1 MKKAKNFLKLLITV
15 ALAFITFIII
25 ISVVSM
31 NNSKQAFSENYKKLG
46 DEFSV
51 ESAALSDSEDEGA
64 QKTSDAYTE
73 LYLQGVPLK
82 FELDT
87 YIDNCDM
94 SKRLYIYD
102 MDYVEKAISFS
113 KKGLQDFIDVINK
126 NPKISKKFKPLAIK
140 YCKDVFEKYPDIEL
154 RPFYH
159 NLQNLEVIECTEHEL
174 LQASWSVHSAGCY
187 VRDEDKIY
195 VIKDK
200 KYEEKTWD
208 YQVIYHELSHCL
220 RDSIYTD
227 ENGIKTSIQFCGLN
241 YWDIPNAEA
250 MNSLFAVSLFDYEEK
265 DIAYQLQ
272 SNIHKIMIECMDNY
286 SLSDYVNHS
295 MTYYAMKLDEYNQD
309 DNYSTKILALMNAW
323 YEDYHDDSVEADQS
337 EYYPIYD
344 YVSKM
349 YLGKHLN
356 ADMTYDEA
364 RNVIDKFLDEL
375 LFDVPEE
382 YHVDEY
388 HFYEYFEEYCHNI
401 GICH

>member
-1 MKKAKNFLKLLITV
+1 MKKVKRFFKLLIAV
-15 ALAFITFIII
+15 ALTFIVFIII
-25 ISVVSM
+25 VSVISM
-31 NNSKQAFSENYKKLG
+31 NNSKQAFSENYKNLG
-46 DEFSV
+46 DEFLA
-51 ESAALSDSEDEGA
+51 ESAILNTSEDEDTP
-64 QKTSDAYTE
+64 KNSDDYTD
-73 LYLQGVPLK
+73 LYLQGVPSK

-87 YIDNCDM
+87 YIDNRDI

-102 MDYVEKAISFS
+102 MDYVEKAINFP
-113 KKGLQDFIDVINK
+113 KKELQDFIDVIDK

-140 YCKDVFEKYPDIEL
+140 YCEDVFEKYPDIEL
-154 RPFYH
+154 RPFYR

-174 LQASWSVHSAGCY
+174 LQASWSVDYAGCY

-195 VIKDK
+195 AIKDK
-200 KYEEKTWD
+200 EYEEKTWD

-227 ENGIKTSIQFCGLN
+227 ENGIQTSIQFCGLN

-250 MNSLFAVSLFDYEEK
+250 LNSLFAVSLFDYEEK

-286 SLSDYVNHS
+286 NLSDYVNHS

-323 YEDYHDDSVEADQS
+323 YEDYHDDSVEADRN

-349 YLGKHLN
+349 YLKSIL
-356 ADMTYDEA
+356 MP
-364 RNVIDKFLDEL
+364 I
-375 LFDVPEE
+375 
-382 YHVDEY
+382 
-388 HFYEYFEEYCHNI
+388 
-401 GICH
+401 